1 MLFKRHKSAP
11 KEGDERHAREQE
23 ILHALN
29 RQLALSEF
37 SPQGEILEV
46 SPPYCQLMGYEREQ
60 LRGQPHRLLC
70 GEPYGSSAAYRQF
83 WQTLA
88 RGEGCSGRFQRV
100 RASGEEVWLQA
111 SYLPVSNGAGQVVR
125 IIEIATDV
133 TDTVKR
139 EQEQA
144 SILNAFDRSMA
155 IIRFNL
161 DGTILEVNRNFA
173 RLMGYSEKEL
183 VGQHHR
189 LLCDPDYAA
198 SGAYREFWATL
209 NRGEFISDSFRRR
222 DKSGREVW
230 LRASYNPLYD
240 ANGKL
245 YGVVKI
251 ASDVTAQIKQQQ
263 AEQRAAQLALEIA
276 VETDRNATQ
285 GVQIVGEAVTM
296 VRGIAT
302 GMNTVAKEIEALN
315 QQSEEI
321 GSIVLAIQAIAEQTN
336 LLALNAAIEAARAGE
351 AGRGFSVVAD
361 EVRKLASRTHDST
374 EEIKRVVEQNGKL
387 SQQAVVQM
395 ESSREQVEAGVA
407 KAEQAGLV
415 IQEIQADAQRVVEA
429 IGQFSQVLKG

>member
-1 MLFKRHKSAP
+1 
-11 KEGDERHAREQE
+11 
-23 ILHALN
+23 
-29 RQLALSEF
+29 
-37 SPQGEILEV
+37 
-46 SPPYCQLMGYEREQ
+46 
-60 LRGQPHRLLC
+60 
-70 GEPYGSSAAYRQF
+70 
-83 WQTLA
+83 
-88 RGEGCSGRFQRV
+88 
-100 RASGEEVWLQA
+100 
-111 SYLPVSNGAGQVVR
+111 
-125 IIEIATDV
+125 
-133 TDTVKR
+133 
-139 EQEQA
+139 
-144 SILNAFDRSMA
+144 
-155 IIRFNL
+155 
-161 DGTILEVNRNFA
+161 
-173 RLMGYSEKEL
+173 
-183 VGQHHR
+183 
-189 LLCDPDYAA
+189 
-198 SGAYREFWATL
+198 L

-285 GVQIVGEAVTM
+285 GGQIVGEAVTM